1 MIKCRTA
8 LRAKRRRNPP
18 ERNWSHSFD
27 AATRHFIE
35 VMKGHAPPIY
45 TGAEGKEINRY
56 IIGAY
61 VSAQEQ
67 RDIELDEITSEG
79 ECSGNIRIA
88 NTFCNL

>member
-1 MIKCRTA
+1 
-8 LRAKRRRNPP
+8 
-18 ERNWSHSFD
+18 
-27 AATRHFIE
+27 
-35 VMKGHAPPIY
+35 MKGQGDPIY

-67 RDIELDEITSEG
+67 RDIELDEITTES
-79 ECSGNIRIA
+79 ECSGNIRIE